1 MRGKEINIDNLL
13 IKKSIPIY
21 LPEPFCLKAFLR
33 FPRYESIKDPNSDVQ
48 SIEFHHPIEIHKV
61 GSDYDSSYWGKL
73 VCFRGLNNIPD
84 LRIGALTIDVLSEQY
99 LDANKIK
106 LLENYLGNAVDR
118 AVSVIMLKD
127 ESCVFVNKNVSEYA
141 NVSNVETAY
150 RQENGIIF
158 AGAIKLYVDLKND
171 KIDHNLLYELCRNA
185 GNELSIQYQMLS
197 EIKEYL
203 SKDDYRSCILHA
215 STIVETTLLQQ
226 VDAYIGS
233 FSSNVISDFVHQKIS
248 GYHSYDFFYKHNIIQ
263 KYNDKNINET
273 MKIRNKVIHEG
284 LKPTREQ
291 AKTAYNA
298 IFGFL
303 DFYKIPI
310 FTNI

>member
-33 FPRYESIKDPNSDVQ
+33 FPRYESVKQPYLDYP
-48 SIEFHHPIEIHKV
+48 SITFHHPIEWEKV
-61 GSDYDSSYWGKL
+61 GSDCDSSYWGDVACYK
-73 VCFRGLNNIPD
+73 GPNYIPV
-84 LRIGALTIDVLSEQY
+84 LRIRALTIDVLSEQY
-99 LDANKIK
+99 LNTDKIQ
-106 LLENYLGNAVDR
+106 LLEIYLGKAVDR
-118 AVSVIMLKD
+118 AISVLMIKD
-127 ESCVFVNKNVSEYA
+127 KSCILANNDSSKFA
-141 NVSNVETAY
+141 NVSKVESAY
-150 RQENGIIF
+150 LQENGSLISGMIN
-158 AGAIKLYVDLKND
+158 LYSDIGDNM
-171 KIDHNLLYELCRNA
+171 IDHNLLYELCRNA

-203 SKDDYRSCILHA
+203 SKNDYRSCILHA

-226 VDAYIGS
+226 VDTYIDS

-248 GYHSYDFFYKHNIIQ
+248 GYHSYDFFYRHNIIQ

-291 AKTAYNA
+291 AENAYNA
-298 IFGFL
+298 IIGFL
-303 DFYKIPI
+303 EFYKIPI